1 MYIHGVQKLNGETFN
16 LMILRK
22 RANQN
27 NEEKRRRQVNAK
39 CNTWFESKR
48 YIHQK
53 KKKIVEI
60 KIIKI
65 ETYIKFLTSGI

>member
-53 KKKIVEI
+53 KKNR
-60 KIIKI
+60 
-65 ETYIKFLTSGI
+65 